1 MRSRFGDPMK
11 LGPAFSYSWLLI
23 VLGAIVWFA
32 LAAALGYAAI
42 T

>member
-1 MRSRFGDPMK
+1 MK
-11 LGPAFSYSWLLI
+11 ISHTISYSWLLI
-23 VLGAIVWFA
+23 VLGAIAWFA